1 MSALV
6 SPVPLMLRPM
16 REHDLVQVMEVEQRA
31 YEFPWTAGIF
41 ADCLRAAYS
50 CWSLLEG
57 ECLLGYGIM
66 TMALDEAHVLN
77 LCVDPP
83 RQQRGHAQQL
93 LDHLVEVARGRGA
106 SRVFL
111 EVRPSNLAARR
122 LYARNGFVQIAVRRG
137 YYPAQEGREDAWV
150 LSRRLG
156 LSAGAEAR
164 STG

>member
-1 MSALV
+1 
-6 SPVPLMLRPM
+6 M
-16 REHDLVQVMEVEQRA
+16 REHDLVQVMEVERRA
-31 YEFPWTAGIF
+31 YEFPWTVGIF

-50 CWSLLEG
+50 CWSLMEG

-83 RQQRGHAQQL
+83 RHRQGHAQRL

-106 SRVFL
+106 SRLFL

-137 YYPAQEGREDAWV
+137 YYPAHEGREDAWV

-156 LSAGAEAR
+156 LTTGAEAR
-164 STG
+164 NTG